1 MHVSLYIGH
10 HKVGSTSLQVFLS
23 QNVVRLIRHGI
34 LYPYTEM
41 QGAASVAARMLSGDR
56 GSALTANIREPH
68 SALAYQFMSEAADF
82 PIPRQFTLL
91 PPRQQMIRAIRMQV
105 SELKPR
111 AVILCSEAFANFGA
125 VKPDLIDAVTRIFP
139 DATFSVY
146 GALRRPDEYL
156 ASWHNQRVKVG
167 ERAGLLAGEG
177 WRHYEA
183 TIHFNYRLAVEDWLI
198 RVPGEAKVLR
208 NYADIL
214 TAGGSEADFMTHSGI
229 DFPDG
234 MTPARRANKSLHP
247 ALVEIARQGNHALTL
262 PEAHALVQFLM
273 KHQAAL
279 DLPPASDIELF
290 GTQSRRAMFEAFL
303 PSHAW
308 LSGITGQAAFFPDI
322 DAMLTCRPLPEAEA
336 MRAALAALSDDKI
349 ATLQARPRDFLAHL
363 RATPNPAEV

>member
-41 QGAASVAARMLSGDR
+41 QGAASVAARMLAGDR
-56 GSALTANIREPH
+56 ASALTANIREPH
-68 SALAYQFMSEAADF
+68 SALAYQFMSEAAGF
-82 PIPRQFTLL
+82 PIPAQFTLL
-91 PPRQQMIRAIRMQV
+91 PPRQQMIRAIRSQV
-105 SELKPR
+105 AELKPK
-111 AVILCSEAFANFGA
+111 AVVLCSEAFSNFGA
-125 VKPDLIDAVTRIFP
+125 VKPELIDEVTRIFP

-156 ASWHNQRVKVG
+156 ASWHNQRVKVCEKPG
-167 ERAGLLAGEG
+167 PLAGEG
-177 WRHYEA
+177 WRHYET

-198 RVPGEAKVLR
+198 RVPGEGKVLR

-214 TAGGSEADFMTHSGI
+214 SAGGSEADFTAHSGI
-229 DFPDG
+229 DFPAD

-247 ALVEIARQGNHALTL
+247 ALVEIARRGNHTLTR
-262 PEAHALVQFLM
+262 PEAHALVQFLL
-273 KHQAAL
+273 KHEAAF
-279 DLPPASDIELF
+279 DLPPARDIEMF
-290 GTQSRRAMFEAFL
+290 GADSRRAMFEAFL

-322 DAMLTCRPLPEAEA
+322 DAMLSCRPLPQAEA
-336 MRAALAALSDDKI
+336 TRAALAALTDDRI
-349 ATLQARPRDFLAHL
+349 APLPARAKEFLAHL
-363 RATPNPAEV
+363 RATPNPIEV